1 MAIHCTYWYIVIVS
15 CISGEREGV
24 HQFYFILF
32 LFPFARSHFVL
43 GPITIVLGKHLTLP
57 QNRSVERGLLLA
69 HLYMLWKFNFGQQL
83 WHKLRCYWEHLE
95 EHIGNL
101 VNMLGMSLQ
110 TCGRNILR
118 TWREQLF
125 WTSHPYL
132 PSVQMQRAWPP
143 LVHVEP
149 FHRLH
154 ENSIHKIVCYN
165 FRPWLISLSKKHG
178 YLPIILYGCVATHP
192 SSIEG
197 TPNIFFLWGG
207 GWVWKGATLIGPSD
221 FFLKHWAHPPN
232 RSP

>member
-1 MAIHCTYWYIVIVS
+1 VS
-15 CISGEREGV
+15 CISGKREGV

-32 LFPFARSHFVL
+32 LFPFARSHFDW
-43 GPITIVLGKHLTLP
+43 PITIVLGKHLTLP

-110 TCGRNILR
+110 TCGRKILR
-118 TWREQLF
+118 TRREQLF
-125 WTSHPYL
+125 GTSHPRP
-132 PSVQMQRAWPP
+132 PSVQMKRAWPP
-143 LVHVEP
+143 SVHIEP

-154 ENSIHKIVCYN
+154 ENFIHKIVCYN

-178 YLPIILYGCVATHP
+178 YLPIILYGCVGTHP
-192 SSIEG
+192 PSWGAHTTFFFLFLGGWKE
-197 TPNIFFLWGG
+197 PLWLVHQIFFWNIEHIPQIEAHRWL
-207 GWVWKGATLIGPSD
+207 TL
-221 FFLKHWAHPPN
+221 
-232 RSP
+232 